1 MGRGLKFV
9 QLAVRARAGAT
20 VRKRSQTTPHHPP
33 PAIYHPPR
41 LGDVPMLRTLDN
53 RMEFPMLLNQ
63 MELNGPWAELGVL
76 RGEFSTHLLKNGNM
90 SKLHLVDMWSTVDI
104 YNEHASNLNLE
115 ATKSAVRPFEGRY
128 EMHQAMTTEAV
139 HQFDDGFFDFIYVDA
154 THSYMDS
161 KADVESWWPKLRVGG
176 VMAGDDYFNGYVD
189 AAGQT
194 FGVKDAVDEFGARK
208 NHRVY
213 LTSTSKAGAFNGNDF
228 VMQQWYILKCAE

>member
-1 MGRGLKFV
+1 
-9 QLAVRARAGAT
+9 
-20 VRKRSQTTPHHPP
+20 
-33 PAIYHPPR
+33 
-41 LGDVPMLRTLDN
+41 
-53 RMEFPMLLNQ
+53 
-63 MELNGPWAELGVL
+63 
-76 RGEFSTHLLKNGNM
+76 
-90 SKLHLVDMWSTVDI
+90 
-104 YNEHASNLNLE
+104 
-115 ATKSAVRPFEGRY
+115 
-128 EMHQAMTTEAV
+128 MHQAMTTEAV

>member
-1 MGRGLKFV
+1 M
-9 QLAVRARAGAT
+9 
-20 VRKRSQTTPHHPP
+20 
-33 PAIYHPPR
+33 
-41 LGDVPMLRTLDN
+41 
-53 RMEFPMLLNQ
+53 
-63 MELNGPWAELGVL
+63 
-76 RGEFSTHLLKNGNM
+76 
-90 SKLHLVDMWSTVDI
+90 
-104 YNEHASNLNLE
+104 E

-139 HQFDDGFFDFIYVDA
+139 HQFDDGYFDFIYVDA

-189 AAGQT
+189 AAGQVGLTSISSVRSAIPSPPLSQAPPSPMIQHEPRPPASPPTNQT